1 MDTRNKSNGSLKG
14 DGPLNY
20 SPPASP
26 KVSHRGVRN
35 MLSSDTSG
43 ENNAQTNVCQVN
55 SFTSSSIDTSFDP
68 GLNTCDSFLSSGTDY
83 LLDETLTFRAS
94 SVKDNRTHSGSGSA
108 GGGRLTD
115 AAVAVLANGLLKST
129 SSSTNP
135 LGNPTNQQSSFIVE
149 HRDPGKSCGP
159 CCRRPCSGLMFCG
172 CVSVIVL
179 TVITAAFFAFYTV
192 SSPKLRPNMTTVE
205 PVLRQKRRCFDICE
219 PDDVRFRDDK
229 LMKPVIVHDG
239 IKPIT
244 YFLYQF
250 PHEPKFGPEVGDPA
264 YLTPYI
270 RRGKLQEGRDRAKVK
285 GLPWPKLESYAGFL
299 TISEQYGSH
308 LYFWFFP
315 SKSDPSKDPV
325 ILWLQGGPGATSLF
339 GLFKENGPIK
349 AFLGPNGPQSELNP
363 YSWNRNASV
372 LYVDNPVGA
381 GFSYTSSDYG
391 YPNYVNESSDDL
403 FIALQQFFTLW
414 SDYAERDLYIFGE
427 SYGGKYIPALSHRIH
442 LSKTVPEYAGPV
454 DLNLKGLGIGN
465 GWMSPAD
472 QGKYASYLYF
482 HGLLDRK
489 QYQTLVEK
497 EESLIAK
504 ILNEEWFE
512 SWRASDNQLH
522 FILES
527 LNYTSLYDLTRGQ
540 YRPNA
545 MDFWHWMQQ
554 PHIRKAMNLGNRSMS
569 DGVDIYRSMI
579 EDTMQSI
586 KPELAEA
593 IENYKVLIYHGSL
606 DIICHYPG
614 AEETLSKTNWT
625 TREAFEN
632 SQRTALWFY
641 NEEIAQREL
650 AGYLKHYGN
659 LSFVLIRN
667 AGHSVPVDQPQWALR
682 MVEGF
687 ITGALSTTDIAT
699 GDFMF

>member
-1 MDTRNKSNGSLKG
+1 MK
-14 DGPLNY
+14 
-20 SPPASP
+20 
-26 KVSHRGVRN
+26 
-35 MLSSDTSG
+35 
-43 ENNAQTNVCQVN
+43 
-55 SFTSSSIDTSFDP
+55 
-68 GLNTCDSFLSSGTDY
+68 
-83 LLDETLTFRAS
+83 
-94 SVKDNRTHSGSGSA
+94 
-108 GGGRLTD
+108 
-115 AAVAVLANGLLKST
+115 
-129 SSSTNP
+129 
-135 LGNPTNQQSSFIVE
+135 
-149 HRDPGKSCGP
+149 
-159 CCRRPCSGLMFCG
+159 
-172 CVSVIVL
+172 
-179 TVITAAFFAFYTV
+179 
-192 SSPKLRPNMTTVE
+192 TVE
-205 PVLRQKRRCFDICE
+205 PQVHQKRRCFDICE
-219 PDDVRFRDDK
+219 PVRFLNDK
-229 LMKPVIVHDG
+229 LLKPVIVHDG

-270 RRGKLQEGRDRAKVK
+270 RSGKLREGRNRARVK

-299 TISEQYGSH
+299 TISEDYGSH

-315 SKSDPSKDPV
+315 SQSDPSKDPV

-427 SYGGKYIPALSHRIH
+427 SYGGKYIPALCHRIH
-442 LSKTVPEYAGPV
+442 LSKTVPEYAGPI

-545 MDFWHWMQQ
+545 MDFWHWIQQ

-632 SQRTALWFY
+632 SQRKALWFY

-650 AGYLKHYGN
+650 AGYLKHEGK

-687 ITGALSTTDIAT
+687 ITGTLSTTDVAT
-699 GDFMF
+699 